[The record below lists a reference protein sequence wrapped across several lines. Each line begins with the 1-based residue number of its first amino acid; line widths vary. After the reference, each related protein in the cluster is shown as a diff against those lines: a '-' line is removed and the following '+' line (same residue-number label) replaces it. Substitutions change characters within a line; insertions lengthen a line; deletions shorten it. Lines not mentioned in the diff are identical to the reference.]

1 MQYKLIM
8 LVVVLVALEVEL
20 RVAWEAVVEAA
31 VLQDLPNSE
40 EAESFEAA
48 VETLASHF
56 QVGHSMTEGEVVA
69 PLVLC
74 SLTYQA
80 SEEGREV
87 EDQIR
92 PLVVGALEA

>member
-1 MQYKLIM
+1 M

-40 EAESFEAA
+40 EAESFEVA
-48 VETLASHF
+48 VETLACHF
-56 QVGHSMTEGEVVA
+56 QVDHSTTEGEVVV

-92 PLVVGALEA
+92 CLVAAALEA